1 MHCIEFVMLFLAITM
16 CHARMWNAK
25 LFWNNP
31 FASFNRAIALLILHT
46 NSGKLCPF
54 PWNGSCICN
63 NSTMR
68 RSYVC
73 PVNPMLVWARHLFTL
88 QLWWSEGSEN
98 FNKFTTFNGIINI
111 SRALCSIQSMTL
123 LLNAQTISV
132 GRMSRKSIS
141 YVSNVILAPK
151 WACLNIHLLCPRKA
165 IKHHQH
171 GFVVI
176 AWNQITFVH
185 VE

>member
-1 MHCIEFVMLFLAITM
+1 MVLVFATIQQCDGLMCARSIQCSCEPDICLHCN
-16 CHARMWNAK
+16 CD
-25 LFWNNP
+25 
-31 FASFNRAIALLILHT
+31 
-46 NSGKLCPF
+46 
-54 PWNGSCICN
+54 
-63 NSTMR
+63 
-68 RSYVC
+68 
-73 PVNPMLVWARHLFTL
+73 VWS
-88 QLWWSEGSEN
+88 WSEESEN

-176 AWNQITFVH
+176 A
-185 VE
+185 